1 MRNIYRIFVLL
12 ILSIC
17 FSQDTD
23 KSQKKDKTKIQFIEL
38 NRRIEELSIEMRI
51 LRDSLLSNPTTI
63 LRIKQQNSFN
73 DAFLMARLNL
83 GPKQKFEWNG
93 KVYKTDYD
101 NELKAPP
108 LVIAI
113 DSLKYNFDKKS
124 SELDAAIKKANKLI
138 AKVNEERKNEII
150 SLDKSINEKNSVR
163 NLYIIIAIL
172 TVLLIVIFFFFVLR
186 SKVSQQQ
193 DSILNVKETQDK
205 LENEAISLD
214 TKLIQILEQKLE
226 ISQQVPFVT
235 EAVDHSLPLKLAEEI
250 HRMRKRLNT
259 MEESHGT
266 KVLNKRIDS
275 LTDKINDLGYEII
288 KLEGEDFNEG
298 MTVDANFIPD
308 ENLDEGKEIIS
319 RVIKPQINYKGKLI
333 QPAKVEVAQG
343 IN

>member
-1 MRNIYRIFVLL
+1 MRNIYRIFFFV
-12 ILSIC
+12 ILSIG
-17 FSQDTD
+17 FSQNID
-23 KSQKKDKTKIQFIEL
+23 KIQEKDNTEIQLKEL
-38 NRRIEELSIEMRI
+38 NRRIEELSIEMTT

-63 LRIKQQNSFN
+63 LRIKQLNSFN

-83 GPKQKFEWNG
+83 GPNQKFEWNG
-93 KVYKTDYD
+93 KVYKTDYA
-101 NELKAPP
+101 NKLKAPP

-113 DSLKYNFDKKS
+113 DSLKYNLDKKS
-124 SELDAAIKKANKLI
+124 SELDAAIQKANKLI
-138 AKVNEERKNEII
+138 AKVDEERKNQII
-150 SLDKSINEKNSVR
+150 SVDKSINETISVR
-163 NLYIIIAIL
+163 NLYIIIALL
-172 TVLLIVIFFFFVLR
+172 TVLLIVVFVFFVLR

-193 DSILNVKETQDK
+193 DSILNVKETQEK

-226 ISQQVPFVT
+226 VAQQVPPDT
-235 EAVDHSLPLKLAEEI
+235 NNIDHSLPLKLGEEI

-275 LTDKINDLGYEII
+275 LTDKINELGYEII
-288 KLEGEDFNEG
+288 KLEGKDFNEG

-319 RVIKPQINYKGKLI
+319 RVIKPQINYQGKLI
-333 QPAKVEVAQG
+333 QPAQVEVAQG
-343 IN
+343 VN